1 MLRRT
6 MGVMGLLAFAITVLG
21 GLSGGNTVEFILP
34 RALWAMAIFCLLG
47 LIVGW
52 AAEMIVQE
60 HQAKQYAEVF
70 GPKEGDTDEP
80 ELLAAQKNN
89 STADSSTPIQN

>member
-21 GLSGGNTVEFILP
+21 GLSGGNSVEFILP
-34 RALWAMAIFCLLG
+34 RALWAMGIFCLLG

-52 AAEMIVQE
+52 AAEMIVQD
-60 HQAKQYAEVF
+60 HQAKLSAEVF
-70 GPKEGDTDEP
+70 GPKEGDADEP
-80 ELLAAQKNN
+80 ELITAQKNS

>member
-6 MGVMGLLAFAITVLG
+6 MGVMGLLAFVITVFG
-21 GLSGGNTVEFILP
+21 GLIGGNRVEFILP

-52 AAEMIVQE
+52 AAEIIVQE

-70 GPKEGDTDEP
+70 GPKEGGADEQ
-80 ELLAAQKNN
+80 ESLAAQENN
-89 STADSSTPIQN
+89 STADSPAPIQN